1 MNLVTYAAPISLKP
15 RHYALGLYLNTLSWE
30 NMLATR
36 TGVLQILGEQHA
48 PLFELLGRT
57 SGRDV
62 DKLAELARRGFP
74 VSRRDDG
81 IPLLDD
87 TCGWMELRFAA
98 DPVNYGDHDVVTCE
112 VTDWHTP
119 AAGGSGEGGAPQP
132 LYTGHLRQLG
142 LLP

>member
-1 MNLVTYAAPISLKP
+1 M
-15 RHYALGLYLNTLSWE
+15 
-30 NMLATR
+30 
-36 TGVLQILGEQHA
+36 Q
-48 PLFELLGRT
+48 
-57 SGRDV
+57 
-62 DKLAELARRGFP
+62 
-74 VSRRDDG
+74 
-81 IPLLDD
+81 DD